1 MKALVVGTGAREHAI
16 VKGLAADPQVDVIV
30 AAAKYAEAEIQR
42 ITTTYT
48 ERTAGLTPSE
58 RTPEIADLRF

>member
-30 AAAKYAEAEIQR
+30 AAPGNPGMA
-42 ITTTYT
+42 
-48 ERTAGLTPSE
+48 
-58 RTPEIADLRF
+58 ADAQVRREWLEV